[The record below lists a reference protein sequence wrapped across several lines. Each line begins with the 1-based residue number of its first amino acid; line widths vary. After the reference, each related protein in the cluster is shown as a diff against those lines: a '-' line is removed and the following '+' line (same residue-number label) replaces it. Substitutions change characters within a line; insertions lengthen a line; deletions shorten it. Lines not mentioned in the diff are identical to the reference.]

1 MGIMWW
7 SDIERLSI
15 IMTLHDIGFTNE
27 NIEKYMRLLADGS
40 GTQKQRMGMLNKKRN
55 GTIRLFKIWNS
66 KRKSKNGWLICEKC
80 RKIFSL
86 ISNTIND
93 VRNNGE

>member
-7 SDIERLSI
+7 SGIERLSI

-40 GTQKQRMGMLNKKRN
+40 GTQKQRMV
-55 GTIRLFKIWNS
+55 
-66 KRKSKNGWLICEKC
+66 C
-80 RKIFSL
+80 
-86 ISNTIND
+86 
-93 VRNNGE
+93 